1 VIQIITTIKQV
12 PDTAKI
18 RVDKESGTLIRK
30 GVPAVLNPY
39 CEWAVEA
46 ALSLKE
52 ESDATITALTMGPPS
67 AEEVLIRAM
76 ALGADGGILLTDRK
90 FAGSDCRATAYILAQ
105 AIKTSAP
112 NVDIVLTG
120 EEAIDGDTAQ
130 VPAELS
136 VFLDMPFIP
145 YVIAIESV
153 KNGRATLL
161 CEDENGHKKIEVKTP
176 FVCSVTTGF
185 RTRRLLPLPDTI
197 RALSTP
203 ISQLCADDI
212 SCDETMIGLKGSP
225 TRVIKIENVVTT
237 RGGKTFRWEERD
249 ERHAA
254 IESLT
259 EILFAR

>member
-1 VIQIITTIKQV
+1 MIEIITTIKQV
-12 PDTAKI
+12 PDTSKI

-46 ALSLKE
+46 AVSLKE
-52 ESDATITALTMGPPS
+52 QTPSTITALTMGPPS
-67 AEEVLIRAM
+67 AEDILIRAM
-76 ALGADGGILLTDRK
+76 ALGADNGILLTDRK

-105 AIKTSAP
+105 AIKFSAP
-112 NVDIVLTG
+112 NADIIITG

-145 YVIAIESV
+145 YVITLESADDGAV
-153 KNGRATLL
+153 TLIH
-161 CEDENGHKKIEVKTP
+161 ERENRRERIRVKTP
-176 FVCSVTTGF
+176 FVCSITTGF
-185 RTRRLLPLPDTI
+185 RTRRLLPLTETI

-203 ISQLCADDI
+203 ITRLSATEI
-212 SCDETMIGLKGSP
+212 ACDEKMIGLKGSP

-237 RGGKTFRWEERD
+237 RGGKTFHWENRNERK
-249 ERHAA
+249 AV
-254 IESLT
+254 IESLV
-259 EILFAR
+259 